1 MFDDIRN
8 ELSRLNAADV
18 QLESDTRTNPGDI
31 IVVKITIGERSC
43 CVHADGLLV
52 TLQSLPD
59 GAGETA
65 IEVAIASSASHA
77 EGWATC

>member
-8 ELSRLNAADV
+8 ELARLNANDV
-18 QLESDTRTNPGDI
+18 QLETDERSPAADDAH
-31 IVVKITIGERSC
+31 VKITIGERSC
-43 CVHADGLLV
+43 CVQKAGFLNMLH
-52 TLQSLPD
+52 SLPD

-65 IEVAIASSASHA
+65 IEAAIESEARHA